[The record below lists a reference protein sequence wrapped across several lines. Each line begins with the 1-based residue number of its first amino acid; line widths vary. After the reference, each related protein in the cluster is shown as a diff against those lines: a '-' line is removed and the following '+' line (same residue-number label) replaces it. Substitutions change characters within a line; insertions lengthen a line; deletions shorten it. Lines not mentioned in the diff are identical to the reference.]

1 MSLAL
6 TLRFAWRALWAHRF
20 RSLLTMV
27 SVIIGVAALVATLA
41 IGKGANQEMQAVM
54 DSLGKDTI
62 YVFGGS
68 RSRGGVRGG
77 MKQRVRLTPSDWRVL
92 EQLSALKGVAPC
104 IWGDVQLV
112 HGTANWGCEFTGT
125 SPEYLT
131 IMGSVIE
138 RGRAFTEDDVRGSAM
153 VVLLGVVPARKL
165 FGVEDPVG
173 KTIRIAQFPFTVIGT
188 LEEKGQQTWRSDDQ
202 QVLLP
207 YTTAQLRL
215 NNTPDFD
222 NFLCQARRSDQL
234 EAAVVKIKETLMAKN
249 NCLPQDEDAY
259 YVSST
264 ARWFKSRLEAGK
276 TFTAFTTIT
285 AVISLLV
292 GGLGITN
299 TMMMAV
305 TERTREIGLR
315 SALGA
320 RARDIHMQFLTE
332 SLVLSGTG
340 GVLGVVLG
348 MLLSWQAA
356 QYAAWNLILSPWAI
370 LLCVGAAMVLGVVAG
385 FYPAWRAAALD
396 PVEALRA
403 D

>member
-1 MSLAL
+1 MTLGL
-6 TLRFAWRALWAHRF
+6 TLRFAWRALWAHRM
-20 RSLLTMV
+20 RSLLTMF

-41 IGKGANQEMQAVM
+41 IGKGAGQEMRAIM

-77 MKQRVRLTPSDWRVL
+77 MKQRVPLTLSDWRTVA
-92 EQLSALKGVAPC
+92 QLSALQGVAPC
-104 IWGDVQLV
+104 VWGDVQLV

-125 SPEYLT
+125 TPEYLT
-131 IMGSVIE
+131 IMGSIIE
-138 RGRAFTEDDVRGSAM
+138 RGRGFTEEDMRGSAM
-153 VVLLGVVPARKL
+153 VVLLGVIPARKL
-165 FGVEDPVG
+165 FGVDDPVG
-173 KTIRIAQFPFTVIGT
+173 KTIRIGQFPFTVIGT
-188 LEEKGQQTWRSDDQ
+188 LAEKGQQTWRSDDQ
-202 QVLLP
+202 QVLVP

-215 NNTPDFD
+215 KNTTDFD

-234 EAAVVKIKETLMAKN
+234 EAAVVKIRETLMVKN
-249 NCLPQDEDAY
+249 NCLPEDDDAY

-276 TFTAFTTIT
+276 TFSMFTMMTAI
-285 AVISLLV
+285 ISLLV

-315 SALGA
+315 TALGA
-320 RARDIHMQFLTE
+320 RARDIHLQFLVE
-332 SLVLSGTG
+332 ALLLSGVG
-340 GVLGVVLG
+340 GVLGVILG
-348 MLLSWQAA
+348 VGLSYQAA
-356 QYAAWNLILSPWAI
+356 QFSAWNLILSPWAM
-370 LLCVGAAMVLGVVAG
+370 LMSVGAACVVGALAG
-385 FYPAWRAAALD
+385 FYPAWRAASLD
-396 PVEALRA
+396 PVEALRS

>member
-1 MSLAL
+1 
-6 TLRFAWRALWAHRF
+6 
-20 RSLLTMV
+20 MV
-27 SVIIGVAALVATLA
+27 SVIIGVSALVATLA
-41 IGKGANQEMQAVM
+41 IGKGANQEMQQIM

-77 MKQRVRLTPSDWRVL
+77 MKQRVPLTARDWRIVA
-92 EQLSALKGVAPC
+92 QLSALQGVAPC
-104 IWGDVQLV
+104 VWGDVQLV

-125 SPEYLT
+125 TPEYLS

-138 RGRAFTEDDVRGSAM
+138 RGRAFTDDDLRGSAM
-153 VVLLGVVPARKL
+153 VVLLGVIPARKL
-165 FGVEDPVG
+165 FGVENPVG
-173 KTIRIAQFPFTVIGT
+173 KVIRIGQFPFTVVGT
-188 LEEKGQQTWRSDDQ
+188 LAEKGQQTWRSDDQ

-215 NNTPDFD
+215 KNTTDFD

-234 EAAVVKIKETLMAKN
+234 EAAVVKIKETLMVEN
-249 NCLPQDEDAY
+249 NCSPADDDAY

-264 ARWFKSRLEAGK
+264 ATWFKSRLEAGK

-315 SALGA
+315 AALGA
-320 RARDIHMQFLTE
+320 RARDIHLQFLTE
-332 SLVLSGTG
+332 ALVLSGTG
-340 GVLGVVLG
+340 GVLGVILG

-370 LLCVGAAMVLGVVAG
+370 LLSVGAAMGLGVIAG
-385 FYPAWRAAALD
+385 FYPAWRAASLD